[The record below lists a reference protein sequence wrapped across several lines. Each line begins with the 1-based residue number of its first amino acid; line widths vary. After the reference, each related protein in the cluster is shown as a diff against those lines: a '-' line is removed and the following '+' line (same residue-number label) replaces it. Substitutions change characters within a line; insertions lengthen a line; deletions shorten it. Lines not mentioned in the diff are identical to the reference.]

1 MSTQAG
7 IPLFNI
13 PPIDPRS
20 GQWNRQWL
28 FFLQALWDRTGG
40 AQGVSVS
47 DLGID
52 LPEDSGV
59 EEIKAQLFGVRDA
72 LFMLPPASSAAASDD
87 QAPPLP
93 SVTPPDDPHA
103 RIEALEA
110 LVQRL
115 ASDIEAIRQGQQL

>member
-28 FFLQALWDRTGG
+28 FFLQALWERTGG
-40 AQGVSVS
+40 TQGVSVS

-59 EEIKAQLFGVRDA
+59 EEIKAQLFSLRDVV
-72 LFMLPPASSAAASDD
+72 FMLPPTAPASSNDD
-87 QAPPLP
+87 QTPPMTQP
-93 SVTPPDDPHA
+93 TPPDDPHA

>member
-1 MSTQAG
+1 MSTKAG
-7 IPLFNI
+7 IPLFNV

-40 AQGVSVS
+40 AQGVSVN
-47 DLGID
+47 DLAAE

-59 EEIKAQLFGVRDA
+59 EEIKAQLFGLRDVVLA
-72 LFMLPPASSAAASDD
+72 LPPAPSSAPGDD
-87 QAPPLP
+87 QTPPLP
-93 SVTPPDDPHA
+93 SFAPPDDPHG

-110 LVQRL
+110 RVQRL
-115 ASDIEAIRQGQQL
+115 AADIEAIRQGQQL

>member
-28 FFLQALWDRTGG
+28 LFLQALWDRTGG

-47 DLGID
+47 DLGSD

-59 EEIKAQLFGVRDA
+59 EEVKAQLFGLRDTV
-72 LFMLPPASSAAASDD
+72 FMLPPVPPAGSNDD
-87 QAPPLP
+87 QTPGLP
-93 SVTPPDDPHA
+93 QSSLPDDPSG

-115 ASDIEAIRQGQQL
+115 VSDIEAIRQGQQL